1 MARTVA
7 IGRQN
12 FETIIT
18 RDNFYVDK
26 TNFIKEWWENDD
38 DVTLI
43 TRPRRFGKTLTI
55 NMMERFF
62 SVKYAES
69 GEVFEKLN
77 IWKEEKFRKLQGTIP
92 VISLTFAG
100 IKCDTYEETLIQI
113 KQVIADLYSE
123 QELIINSSVFSKR
136 EPEYFD
142 CVSETTSTAHISIS
156 LRKLCK
162 FLQDYYKKKV
172 IILLDEFDT
181 PLHVETIVGLQR
193 RDM

>member
-12 FETIIT
+12 FETMIT

-62 SVKYAES
+62 SVKYAEA

-123 QELIINSSVFSKR
+123 QELIIKRSVF
-136 EPEYFD
+136 
-142 CVSETTSTAHISIS
+142 
-156 LRKLCK
+156 
-162 FLQDYYKKKV
+162 
-172 IILLDEFDT
+172 
-181 PLHVETIVGLQR
+181 
-193 RDM
+193 